1 MKKTLLAAI
10 LLMGCGQ
17 ISQPSILTQ
26 APEPTVVPGL
36 PGVSSRGLLQARR
49 DAAGL
54 GSQSQGVVSGDFNRD
69 GLLDM
74 VVPSFDDN
82 LVNLFLN
89 RGEGFFHP
97 AQTRVLEGDGLWAVA
112 SGDLNGDGNL
122 DLVFTQL
129 QSDRVVALLGDGRGG
144 FASPVFTDA
153 PGFPTGVSLA
163 DFTGDSRPDA
173 AVSLLNSGQV
183 ILLPNGGGG
192 SFQTPIPLTVGS
204 QPMSVISADFNA
216 DGKADPLA
224 GRPGSSV
231 VTLVLSQ
238 GSGHAPGV
246 DYAGG
251 STSPVAADLNGDGSP
266 DLAGLS
272 SDQLLVRLNQG
283 RGLLGSAIRTAL
295 PENCAHLTSADLNHD
310 GRGDL
315 LASGQNTNQLYP
327 VLGNGQGGFVLG
339 RPRLSLTGTQGLLS
353 RDFSGDGKED
363 AAMVVSTASLTL
375 GLLLGKGDGSW
386 WSTIASP
393 PQFAV
398 DPLVSADFNGDGR
411 LDLAMGGF
419 RNDLLGIA
427 LGRGDGTFQPPETFA
442 MGEPVT
448 SVSQGDLNGD
458 GRPDLVSAQQRQG
471 TVAVTLSRPGGFA
484 PPEFYDVDGPAR
496 QAVCADLNGDGRL
509 DVVSLSD
516 DRAEPALAL
525 LFNQGEGRL
534 RPGGLVLLPDSPRC
548 LAAGDLD
555 GQGLTDLVVG
565 SGGRLQVLINRGSGQ
580 FKDPLEVSIGQ
591 EILALE
597 LADFDQ
603 DGRLDVAALN
613 QNAPNHTVEVLRNQG
628 GGQLQPW
635 REVALP
641 GQPASRFSLTD
652 LNGDSWPD
660 LVVPFPARQA
670 VVVFLS
676 RSLGVFQEP
685 LLYGGDGVFADVA
698 SGDFD
703 GDGRLDVAG
712 GDTSGA
718 GLRVLL
724 AMPSP

>member
-1 MKKTLLAAI
+1 MKKTLLAAL

-17 ISQPSILTQ
+17 ISTTSDLIQ

-36 PGVSSRGLLQARR
+36 PVVRSRGLLQARR
-49 DAAGL
+49 DAAGQ
-54 GSQSQGVVSGDFNRD
+54 GSQSQGAVSGDFNRD
-69 GLLDM
+69 GLLDV

-112 SGDLNGDGNL
+112 SSDLNGDGNL

-129 QSDRVVALLGDGRGG
+129 QSDRVAALLGDGRGG
-144 FASPVFTDA
+144 FASPVFTDT

-204 QPMSVISADFNA
+204 QPMSVIGADFNG
-216 DGKADPLA
+216 DGKADALA
-224 GRPGSSV
+224 GRPGNSV

-238 GSGHAPGV
+238 GTGHAPGV

-251 STSPVAADLNGDGSP
+251 ATSPVAADLNGDGSP
-266 DLAGLS
+266 DLGGLS
-272 SDQLLVRLNQG
+272 ADQLVVRLNQG
-283 RGLLGSAIRTAL
+283 NGLLGSAIGTAL
-295 PENCAHLTSADLNHD
+295 PESCAQLTSADLNHD
-310 GRGDL
+310 GRADL
-315 LASGQNTNQLYP
+315 LASGQNSNQLYP
-327 VLGNGQGGFVLG
+327 LLGNGQGGFVVG
-339 RPRLSLTGTQGLLS
+339 RPKLSLNGAQGLLS

-363 AAMVVSTASLTL
+363 AAIVGSTASLTL
-375 GLLLGKGDGSW
+375 GLLLGQGDGGWRSA
-386 WSTIASP
+386 IASP

-398 DPLVSADFNGDGR
+398 DPVVSADFNGDGR

-419 RNDLLGIA
+419 RNDFVGIA
-427 LGRGDGTFQPPETFA
+427 PGRGDGTFQPPETFA
-442 MGEPVT
+442 VGAPVT

-458 GRPDLVSAQQRQG
+458 GRPDLVSTQQRQG
-471 TVAVTLSRPGGFA
+471 TVAVVLSRPGGFA
-484 PPEFYDVDGPAR
+484 PPQLYDVEGLAR

-516 DRAEPALAL
+516 DPAEPALAL
-525 LFNQGEGRL
+525 LFNQGDGRL
-534 RPGGLVLLPDSPRC
+534 RPAGLVLLPESPRC

-565 SGGRLQVLINRGSGQ
+565 SGGRLRVLINRGSGQ

-591 EILALE
+591 EILAVE
-597 LADFDQ
+597 MADFDQ

-613 QNAPNHTVEVLRNQG
+613 QNDPNHTVELLRNQG

-635 REVALP
+635 QEVALP
-641 GQPASRFSLTD
+641 GQPAPRFRVVD
-652 LNGDSWPD
+652 LNGDPWPD
-660 LVVPFPARQA
+660 LVVPFPGRQA
-670 VVVFLS
+670 VGVFLS
-676 RSLGVFQEP
+676 SSLGVFQESF
-685 LLYGGDGVFADVA
+685 LYGGDGVFADVA

-703 GDGRLDVAG
+703 GDGRVDVAG

-724 AMPSP
+724 ALPTP